1 MTKIGSLTTW
11 WRVLAF
17 LDPRGLRARVG
28 DHDHSPRS
36 IEEPMYQP
44 CDRRPHMTWPSRP
57 RVLSDLLP
65 LLNSGRIVLPRNDR
79 LQGQI
84 VGLERRTA
92 RLAGTPSR
100 IPTAATMTWRM
111 RLPARRRSPTS
122 ADTTRACAGCRATTT
137 TAAPPGS
144 ASVFKP
150 SSTARAHPTMTE
162 FCALSRAESAEHLA
176 QTPAIFG
183 TPIFAGEFRCRHTY
197 ANPRGG

>member
-57 RVLSDLLP
+57 RVRTVAASFCRAMIAFKAKSLDLS
-65 LLNSGRIVLPRNDR
+65 VAPR
-79 LQGQI
+79 GWPGI
-84 VGLERRTA
+84 
-92 RLAGTPSR
+92 PSH
-100 IPTAATMTWRM
+100 IPTGATMTWRM
-111 RLPARRRSPTS
+111 RLPARWRLPTS
-122 ADTTRACAGCRATTT
+122 ADSTRVCDGCRATTT

-144 ASVFKP
+144 ACVFKP

-162 FCALSRAESAEHLA
+162 FCALSRAERAEHLP